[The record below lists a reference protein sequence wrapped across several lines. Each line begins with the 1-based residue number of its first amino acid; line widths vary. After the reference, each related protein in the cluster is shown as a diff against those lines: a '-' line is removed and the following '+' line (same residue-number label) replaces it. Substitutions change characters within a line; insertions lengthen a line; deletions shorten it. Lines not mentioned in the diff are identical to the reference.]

1 MFFAEMVHV
10 CMAYV
15 WIDAKSLRVYLDL
28 KLFSTWRHSLDYF
41 RLFLVRKSLVF
52 ESCGMFS
59 LQEVGLFIC
68 YQPTSAM
75 DSVWTLM

>member
-28 KLFSTWRHSLDYF
+28 KLFST
-41 RLFLVRKSLVF
+41 
-52 ESCGMFS
+52 
-59 LQEVGLFIC
+59 
-68 YQPTSAM
+68 
-75 DSVWTLM
+75 